1 MMTTAPEESLITR
14 HPDCE
19 PETLT
24 RTDTALLARFQTRMP
39 SSSRGA
45 NTLIKRHLWLLVVIA
60 LFLIKG
66 KAAKAQEAG
75 AIDFDQECGM

>member
-24 RTDTALLARFQTRMP
+24 RRMP